1 MLISKEKI
9 KRHYIH
15 SLFILFFMIGF
26 GFIPAVEP
34 VTQFGMRVLGV
45 FIGCIYGWTIGQ
57 TIWPSVVA
65 LVVLGCSGE
74 LTVDGVLASAYG
86 NSTLLL
92 VVWSVVFCF
101 VIERCGL
108 LEIIAR
114 FILSRKLATR
124 GPWIL
129 CAMFYVASA
138 ILGAMCCNALP
149 PSLILW
155 SIFYSLTEK
164 LGVEK
169 KSPYCAVVLIGIYVM
184 ADVGMVIMP
193 YNLFSV
199 GGFGIMSAIA
209 PELSINYA
217 GYMLL
222 MLVLNVFIIPA
233 IVLTMKYIV
242 RVPIKFNQVD
252 NLLEEKNLSLN
263 IRQKIVLLSLVLLFL
278 GMLLPN
284 IISSDNFIIN
294 LLSRIGTNGWFIL
307 LSAVLM
313 IIIVNGDSIQ
323 DIGDAMVKAMPWG
336 VYFLVATALY
346 LSSLVVSES
355 TGLSVVLQNLLSP
368 ILSGKGTFA
377 LMALMLLF
385 GMVLTN
391 IINNFVCLSLFV
403 PLGMTFV
410 MANGG
415 NPVPLVVL
423 FCGILCLGTVMP
435 AGSVGAAIMHGD
447 KVWLTPGL
455 IYKYGTIIILCV
467 LAMYIII
474 GIPIS
479 NLLLG

>member
-1 MLISKEKI
+1 MLVSKEKT

-15 SLFILFFMIGF
+15 SFLILAIMIGV
-26 GFIPAVEP
+26 GLIPAVEP
-34 VTQFGMRVLGV
+34 VTQFGMQVLGV
-45 FIGCIYGWTIGQ
+45 FLGCIYGWTIGQ

-65 LVVLGCSGE
+65 LVILGCSGE

-92 VVWSVVFCF
+92 VVWSVVFCV

-108 LEIIAR
+108 LDLIAR

-129 CAMFYVASA
+129 CAMFYAASA
-138 ILGAMCCNALP
+138 ILGALCCNALP

-155 SIFYSLTEK
+155 NIFYSLTEK
-164 LGVEK
+164 LGIEK
-169 KSPYCAVVLIGIYVM
+169 KSPYCAVVIIGVYVM

-199 GGFGIMSAIA
+199 GGFGMMNAID
-209 PELSINYA
+209 PDLTINYA
-217 GYMLL
+217 GYMML
-222 MLVLNVFIIPA
+222 MIILNVVIIPA
-233 IVLTMKYIV
+233 IVLTLKYIV
-242 RVPIKFNQVD
+242 RVPIKFKEVD
-252 NLLEEKNLSLN
+252 NLLEAKDLSLN
-263 IRQKIVLLSLVLLFL
+263 LRQKIVLISLVFLFI

-284 IISSDNFIIN
+284 VVSADLFIIN
-294 LLSRIGTNGWFIL
+294 LLARIGTNGWFIL
-307 LSAVLM
+307 LSAMLM
-313 IIIVNGDSIQ
+313 IIVIGGESIQ
-323 DIGDAMVKAMPWG
+323 DIGEAMVKAMPWG

-355 TGLSVVLQNLLSP
+355 TGLSIVLQNVLAP
-368 ILSGKGTFA
+368 VLSGKGTFA

-447 KVWLTPGL
+447 KVWLTPSL
-455 IYKYGTIIILCV
+455 IYKYATIIIVVV
-467 LAMYIII
+467 LVSYIIV
-474 GIPIS
+474 GIPVA
-479 NLLLG
+479 NLLL